1 MTEYFT
7 VALLSIMIFYSFGIT
22 FNVHKTLDKEN
33 AGKLLRK
40 LFPLYF
46 LWGIV
51 ISIISEIIFL
61 YQGLSLKAL
70 LMAIVAIGFLY
81 SRQVLVP
88 LLNKNRDLAGEGN
101 EEPKKVLAPSLK
113 KCLYKFNTNGLSSYY
128 IICLN
133 RPFGFIRIIC

>member
-1 MTEYFT
+1 MIEYFT
-7 VALLSIMIFYSFGIT
+7 VALLSIMIFFSFGIA

-51 ISIISEIIFL
+51 ISILAEIILL

-70 LMAIVAIGFLY
+70 FMAIVAIGFLY

-88 LLNKNRDLAGEGN
+88 LLNKNRDMANEGN
-101 EEPKKVLAPSLK
+101 SEAKKTFSSLHFRSVSINIIQMILLIAILA
-113 KCLYKFNTNGLSSYY
+113 
-128 IICLN
+128 I
-133 RPFGFIRIIC
+133 

>member
-1 MTEYFT
+1 MAEYFT
-7 VALLSIMIFYSFGIT
+7 VALLSIMIFYSFGIA

-46 LWGIV
+46 LWGII
-51 ISIISEIIFL
+51 ISIFVEIIFL
-61 YQGLSLKAL
+61 YQGTSIKAL

-88 LLNKNRDLAGEGN
+88 LLNKNRDLANQGD
-101 EEPKKVLAPSLK
+101 EEAKKFFGSLHLRSVSINIIQMVLLIVI
-113 KCLYKFNTNGLSSYY
+113 LIL
-128 IICLN
+128 
-133 RPFGFIRIIC
+133 

>member
-1 MTEYFT
+1 MAEYFT
-7 VALLSIMIFYSFGIT
+7 VALLSIMIFYSFGIA

-46 LWGIV
+46 LWGII
-51 ISIISEIIFL
+51 ISIFVEIIFL
-61 YQGLSLKAL
+61 YQGTSIKAL

-88 LLNKNRDLAGEGN
+88 LLNKNRDLANEGN
-101 EEPKKVLAPSLK
+101 EEAKKAFGSLHLRSVSINIIQMVLLVVV
-113 KCLYKFNTNGLSSYY
+113 LTL
-128 IICLN
+128 
-133 RPFGFIRIIC
+133 

>member
-1 MTEYFT
+1 MIEYFT
-7 VALLSIMIFYSFGIT
+7 VALLSIMIFFSFGIA

-51 ISIISEIIFL
+51 ISILTEIILL

-70 LMAIVAIGFLY
+70 FMAIVAIGFLY

-88 LLNKNRDLAGEGN
+88 LLNKNRDMANEGN
-101 EEPKKVLAPSLK
+101 SEAKKTFSSLHFRSVSINIIQMILLIAILA
-113 KCLYKFNTNGLSSYY
+113 
-128 IICLN
+128 I
-133 RPFGFIRIIC
+133 

>member
-1 MTEYFT
+1 MAEYFT
-7 VALLSIMIFYSFGIT
+7 TALLSIMIFYSFGIA

-46 LWGIV
+46 LWGII
-51 ISIISEIIFL
+51 ISIFVEIIFL
-61 YQGLSLKAL
+61 YQGTSIKAL

-88 LLNKNRDLAGEGN
+88 LLNKNRDLANQGDKEA
-101 EEPKKVLAPSLK
+101 KKFFGSLHLRSVSINIIQMVLLVVI
-113 KCLYKFNTNGLSSYY
+113 LIL
-128 IICLN
+128 
-133 RPFGFIRIIC
+133 

>member
-1 MTEYFT
+1 MAEYFT
-7 VALLSIMIFYSFGIT
+7 TALLSIMIFYSFGIA

-46 LWGIV
+46 LWGII
-51 ISIISEIIFL
+51 ISIFVEIIFL
-61 YQGLSLKAL
+61 YQGTSIKAL

-88 LLNKNRDLAGEGN
+88 LLNKNRDLANQGDKEA
-101 EEPKKVLAPSLK
+101 KKFFGSLHLRSVSINIIQMVLLVVI
-113 KCLYKFNTNGLSSYY
+113 LTL
-128 IICLN
+128 
-133 RPFGFIRIIC
+133 

>member
-1 MTEYFT
+1 MAEYFT
-7 VALLSIMIFYSFGIT
+7 VALLSIMIFYSFGIA

-46 LWGIV
+46 LWGII
-51 ISIISEIIFL
+51 ISIFVEIIFL
-61 YQGLSLKAL
+61 YQGTSIKAL

-88 LLNKNRDLAGEGN
+88 LLNKNRDLANQGD
-101 EEPKKVLAPSLK
+101 EEAKKFFGSLHLRSVSINIIQMVLLVVI
-113 KCLYKFNTNGLSSYY
+113 LIL
-128 IICLN
+128 
-133 RPFGFIRIIC
+133 

>member
-1 MTEYFT
+1 
-7 VALLSIMIFYSFGIT
+7 MIFYSFGIA

-101 EEPKKVLAPSLK
+101 EGAKKSFGSLHLRSVSINLIQMVFLA
-113 KCLYKFNTNGLSSYY
+113 
-128 IICLN
+128 IIL
-133 RPFGFIRIIC
+133 FV

>member
-1 MTEYFT
+1 MAEYFT
-7 VALLSIMIFYSFGIT
+7 VALLSIMIFYSFGIA

-46 LWGIV
+46 LWGII
-51 ISIISEIIFL
+51 ISIFIEIILL
-61 YQGLSLKAL
+61 YQGAAFRAF

-88 LLNKNRDLAGEGN
+88 LLNKNRDLVNEGN
-101 EEPKKVLAPSLK
+101 EEAKKTFGSLHLRSVSINLVQMLLLIIVL
-113 KCLYKFNTNGLSSYY
+113 
-128 IICLN
+128 
-133 RPFGFIRIIC
+133 FI

>member
-1 MTEYFT
+1 MGTIFKTVKMAEYFT
-7 VALLSIMIFYSFGIT
+7 VALLSIMIFYSFGIA

-46 LWGIV
+46 LWGII
-51 ISIISEIIFL
+51 ISIFIEIIFL
-61 YQGLSLKAL
+61 YLGTSLKAL

-88 LLNKNRDLAGEGN
+88 LLNKNRDLANEGN
-101 EEPKKVLAPSLK
+101 EEAKKAFGSLHLRSVSINIIQMVLLVVV
-113 KCLYKFNTNGLSSYY
+113 LTL
-128 IICLN
+128 
-133 RPFGFIRIIC
+133 